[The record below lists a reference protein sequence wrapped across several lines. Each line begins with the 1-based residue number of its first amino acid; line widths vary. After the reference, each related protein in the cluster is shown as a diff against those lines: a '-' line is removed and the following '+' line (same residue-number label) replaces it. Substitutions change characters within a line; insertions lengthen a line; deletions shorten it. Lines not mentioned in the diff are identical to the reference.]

1 MYIYAKIFFGAY
13 NIGRNILS
21 FTKTMREVFMKKI
34 LIVDDERITLRMTQH
49 ILAPHY
55 ETICVTS
62 GAEAIEKYK
71 HERPDMI
78 LTDLHMPGMS
88 GFELQNTLQDQYA
101 EHIPVMFMTA
111 DEDEET
117 EGKGF
122 EQGAVDFIRK
132 PFRADVLIKRVENIL
147 KNVEQIKG
155 LKAAAETDPMTGL
168 LNKASSQTEIGAM
181 CRDTRGVLMMI
192 DLDSFKLVND
202 IYGHSMGDK
211 VLIRFAEIIRAV
223 IRANDVAGRM
233 GGDEFIAFCQN
244 VMDEK
249 IIAEKTR
256 YINEELLKSAREFMG
271 EDMNIPLGAS
281 VGAVLAPE
289 EGTDFLTLYKK
300 ADKALYNVKQN
311 GKHGHSLFVESK
323 SSSEET
329 VSVPTDIG
337 QDMMILG
344 ERSKGKGAFSL
355 NADQFKLIYR
365 FLCRVEDNYQVGNH
379 YIVFT
384 ISPEDLE
391 KNTIPAEIGDKFY
404 DVVRES
410 LRGSDVVSQNG
421 KSHVRVLLLEAES
434 INSDMVIRR
443 IIENWKEKDPSGEY
457 IVTYEMEMVRA

>member
-1 MYIYAKIFFGAY
+1 
-13 NIGRNILS
+13 
-21 FTKTMREVFMKKI
+21 MKKI

-62 GAEAIEKYK
+62 GTEAIEKYK

-111 DEDEET
+111 DADEET

-122 EQGAVDFIRK
+122 EAGAVDFIRK

-168 LNKASSQTEIGAM
+168 LNKASSQIEIGAM
-181 CRDTRGVLMMI
+181 CRETKGVLMMI

-202 IYGHSMGDK
+202 LYGHSMGDK
-211 VLIRFAEIIRAV
+211 VLIRFAEIIRTA
-223 IRANDVAGRM
+223 IRTNDVAGRM

-244 VMDEK
+244 AMDEK

-256 YINEELLKSAREFMG
+256 YINDELLKSAKEFMG

-281 VGAVLAPE
+281 VGAVIAPE

-311 GKHGHSLFVESK
+311 GKHGYCIFVESEK
-323 SSSEET
+323 DNYGEAT
-329 VSVPTDIG
+329 VASNIA
-337 QDMMILG
+337 QDMMILS
-344 ERSKGKGAFSL
+344 ERSKGKGAYAL
-355 NADQFKLIYR
+355 NGDQFKLIYR
-365 FLCRVEDNYQVGNH
+365 FLCRVEDNYQVGNR
-379 YIVFT
+379 YIIFT
-384 ISPEDLE
+384 ISPSDKEND
-391 KNTIPAEIGDKFY
+391 KVDAETGEKFY
-404 DVVRES
+404 QIVKES

-421 KSHVRVLLLEAES
+421 YSHIRVILIETEA
-434 INSDMVIRR
+434 INSETVINR
-443 IIENWKEKDPSGEY
+443 IIDKWKEMDSSGKY
-457 IVTYEMEMVRA
+457 LISYEMEIIRA

>member
-1 MYIYAKIFFGAY
+1 
-13 NIGRNILS
+13 
-21 FTKTMREVFMKKI
+21 MKKI

-49 ILAPHY
+49 ILAQQY

-62 GAEAIEKYK
+62 GKEAIEKYK

-88 GFELQNTLQDQYA
+88 GFELQSTLQEQYA

-147 KNVEQIKG
+147 RTVEKIQG

-168 LNKASSQTEIGAM
+168 LNKASSQAEIGAM
-181 CRDTRGVLMMI
+181 CRETHGVLMMI

-202 IYGHSMGDK
+202 IYGHNMGDK
-211 VLIRFAEIIRAV
+211 VLIRFAEIIRSA
-223 IRANDVAGRM
+223 IRTNDIAGRM

-244 VMDEK
+244 VLDEN

-311 GKHGHSLFVESK
+311 GKHGHCLFVEAEQNSK
-323 SSSEET
+323 EEPSGSS
-329 VSVPTDIG
+329 DIE
-337 QDMMILG
+337 QEMMILG
-344 ERSKGKGAFSL
+344 ERSRGKGAYSL
-355 NADQFKLIYR
+355 SAEHFKTIYR
-365 FLCRVEDNYQVGNH
+365 FLCRVEENYQVSNH
-379 YIVFT
+379 LIVFT
-384 ISPEDLE
+384 ISPVDEE
-391 KNTIPAEIGDKFY
+391 KNTVSEKVGNRFY
-404 DVVRES
+404 EVVRDS

-421 KSHVRVLLLEAES
+421 INHVRVLLLEAES
-434 INSDMVIRR
+434 TNSGMVIKR
-443 IIENWKEKDPSGEY
+443 IIENWKANDVSGDY
-457 IVTYEMEMVRA
+457 IVTYEMEMVRS

>member
-1 MYIYAKIFFGAY
+1 
-13 NIGRNILS
+13 
-21 FTKTMREVFMKKI
+21 MKKI

-49 ILAPHY
+49 ILATNY

-62 GAEAIEKYK
+62 GKEAIEKYK
-71 HERPDMI
+71 QERPDMI

-111 DEDEET
+111 DADEET

-122 EQGAVDFIRK
+122 EAGAVDFIRK

-147 KNVEQIKG
+147 KNVEKIQG

-181 CRDTRGVLMMI
+181 CRNTRGVLMMI

-211 VLIRFAEIIRAV
+211 ILIRFAEIIRTA
-223 IRANDVAGRM
+223 IRTNDIAGRM

-256 YINEELLKSAREFMG
+256 YINEELLKSAKEFMG

-281 VGAVLAPE
+281 VGAVLAPS

-311 GKHGHSLFVESK
+311 GKHGHSLFVESENDK
-323 SSSEET
+323 EADKQTAS
-329 VSVPTDIG
+329 DII

-344 ERSKGKGAFSL
+344 ERSKGKGAYSL
-355 NADQFKLIYR
+355 NSDQFKLIYR
-365 FLCRVEDNYQVGNH
+365 FLCRVEDNYQVSNH
-379 YIVFT
+379 YIIFT
-384 ISPEDLE
+384 ISPQGTDND
-391 KNTIPAEIGDKFY
+391 KVPGEIGDSFY
-404 DVVRES
+404 EVVKDA

-421 KSHVRVLLLEAES
+421 KNHVRVILLESETM
-434 INSDMVIRR
+434 NSEMIIKR
-443 IIENWKEKDPSGEY
+443 IIDNWKGKDPSGQY
-457 IVTYEMEMVRA
+457 VVTYEMEMVKA